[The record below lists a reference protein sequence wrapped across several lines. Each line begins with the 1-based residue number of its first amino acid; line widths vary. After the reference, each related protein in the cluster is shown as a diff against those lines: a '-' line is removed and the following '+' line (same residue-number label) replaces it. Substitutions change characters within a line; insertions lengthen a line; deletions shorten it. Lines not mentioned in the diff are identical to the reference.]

1 MVNMQNNRF
10 ENIKLERKLEVAVLG
25 NGSWA
30 TALIKI
36 LTENKKNVKWYVRKN
51 DDAFQINQN
60 HKCITPI
67 LDSVYLIIYENIDAK
82 KVFKK
87 LESKLD

>member
-1 MVNMQNNRF
+1 MTNNRF
-10 ENIKLERKLEVAVLG
+10 KNIKLERKFEVAVLG

-51 DDAFQINQN
+51 DDAIQI
-60 HKCITPI
+60 
-67 LDSVYLIIYENIDAK
+67 K
-82 KVFKK
+82 KKW
-87 LESKLD
+87 